1 MLKVDLGNTR
11 GINRKLDDLGRIV
24 LPKAFRDE
32 LDIKG
37 NDRVEVYLLKEGIYI
52 TKK

>member
-11 GINRKLDDLGRIV
+11 GIKRPLDKLGRIV
-24 LPKAFRDE
+24 IPKAFRDE
-32 LDIKG
+32 LKIKTTDKLDI
-37 NDRVEVYLLKEGIYI
+37 YLLEEGIYI